1 MLPGGVYAMIAETP
15 PARFPILAASMAGAV
30 TGNIPTTLLVP
41 SAPKVFIDRLTQVG
55 FPGADAAIET
65 GHLQVFQLQ
74 DDFSKKMFRFGAEAF
89 VSELDHFRLP
99 AQSYLVI
106 DQADEL
112 LSLHD
117 ISLALEQAEAL
128 GQWARKLKVT
138 ILLVFTRVATVSSSL
153 ATLTGLMDYLAGIV
167 RLGGHQDGLDLTFEY
182 WQSPDGTVAAKVYHL
197 AILDNGNYQVRKQI
211 AAAPAAVAAMAP
223 GAPPAEVVEPE
234 ESPENLRYLFID
246 PTLAG
251 LGKQMIGQWQACDSV
266 VSVIRAAFGT
276 VAPTVLLSFER
287 TSVLRDLAEAVHTLR
302 LSLGRR
308 TRIVVIER
316 EASLRYQ
323 NEILLL
329 RLGTSLVVHRDVQE
343 NRIPLMLESLR
354 GQVFNRDIEMHF
366 DAALSS
372 VVTSAKR
379 GYLPP
384 ANFVRETTSVVDR
397 SDLLNLPCA
406 LVVAKPDGSKACTEL
421 LTRVRVTRAGD
432 LTTTDGKLCY
442 IFFSG
447 CPESSLKRALQ
458 AVLGDG
464 LEQLFADMQFVVMR
478 PDIRTR
484 LVGLGQEVQGK
495 TFPDT
500 IVQAIEPK
508 EVVPQLV
515 VHMPAQRV
523 MQEPEIPMQPV
534 PPAPELMQVETKTP
548 APTPVSAPVPVVPV
562 PVPVPAPVPVPVFV
576 PVQIQTPQPTAVPAP
591 IPVAAPVLVV
601 AETVAIAELQ
611 PEPTPVPWGAEP
623 VMVAEPVVQPAPPS
637 QEFGGVRAQSRVMP
651 ETVKPLVKPLVKSA
665 SGGLLQRMFTK
676 PSAETV
682 RAKEVVETLVV
693 VAPAPV
699 VAPLARPVAAPVAV
713 QSPAVQPSV
722 PADEPHVFGLL
733 TPLPPVI
740 DVVRPLR
747 RAARRTSEFEAD
759 QNG

>member
-1 MLPGGVYAMIAETP
+1 MIAETP

-41 SAPKVFIDRLTQVG
+41 SAPKVFIDRLAQVG
-55 FPGADAAIET
+55 FPGASAAIET

-138 ILLVFTRVATVSSSL
+138 ILLVFTRVAAVTSSL

-167 RLGGHQDGLDLTFEY
+167 RLGGRQDGLDLTFEY

-197 AILDNGNYQVRKQI
+197 AILDGGHYQVKKQLASPVEAI
-211 AAAPAAVAAMAP
+211 TGAI
-223 GAPPAEVVEPE
+223 APPGVTPAEAVEPE
-234 ESPENLRYLFID
+234 EAPEQLRYLYID
-246 PTLAG
+246 PTLAA
-251 LGKQMIGQWQACDSV
+251 LSKQMVGQWQACDSM
-266 VSVIRAAFGT
+266 VSVIRAAFGA

-287 TSVLRDLAEAVHTLR
+287 NSVLRDLAEAVHTLR

-308 TRIVVIER
+308 ARIVVIER

-384 ANFVRETTSVVDR
+384 ASFVRETTNVVDR
-397 SDLLNLPCA
+397 SELLNLPCA
-406 LVVAKPDGSKACTEL
+406 LVVAKPDSIKACTEL
-421 LTRVRVTRAGD
+421 LTKVRVTRAGD

-458 AVLGDG
+458 AVLGEG
-464 LEQLFADMQFVVMR
+464 VEQLFADMQFVVVR
-478 PDIRTR
+478 ADIRSR
-484 LVGLGQEVQGK
+484 LVNLGQEVQGK

-500 IVQAIEPK
+500 IGQVITPK
-508 EVVPQLV
+508 EITVQTVANQ
-515 VHMPAQRV
+515 PAQRLVPLAATVPAAATPAVAVAMVQIETFMPVATTIV
-523 MQEPEIPMQPV
+523 MAEPEVIQT
-534 PPAPELMQVETKTP
+534 VETTLQ
-548 APTPVSAPVPVVPV
+548 V
-562 PVPVPAPVPVPVFV
+562 VPAPSVAIPEVVAEPISLPVE
-576 PVQIQTPQPTAVPAP
+576 AVAVE
-591 IPVAAPVLVV
+591 IPVAAADKVATVPV
-601 AETVAIAELQ
+601 
-611 PEPTPVPWGAEP
+611 EP
-623 VMVAEPVVQPAPPS
+623 
-637 QEFGGVRAQSRVMP
+637 
-651 ETVKPLVKPLVKSA
+651 
-665 SGGLLQRMFTK
+665 
-676 PSAETV
+676 
-682 RAKEVVETLVV
+682 
-693 VAPAPV
+693 
-699 VAPLARPVAAPVAV
+699 PVAV
-713 QSPAVQPSV
+713 PSPISELNT
-722 PADEPHVFGLL
+722 PAEPLKPTEIPHVFGLL
-733 TPLPPVI
+733 VPAASAEKM
-740 DVVRPLR
+740 VRPLR
-747 RAARRTSEFEAD
+747 RATRRSSEFESD